1 MKIGVKR
8 AKNDG
13 NRKLKCIKTKKEV
26 ITSLPLSSCGGRTE
40 RVFLPL
46 QRKKLIIIP

>member
-1 MKIGVKR
+1 MKIG
-8 AKNDG
+8 AKWEKIEG
-13 NRKLKCIKTKKEV
+13 NINSKCINTKKEV
-26 ITSLPLSSCGGRTE
+26 IESLPLDSCGGRTE

>member
-1 MKIGVKR
+1 MKIGAKR

-26 ITSLPLSSCGGRTE
+26 INHFLLVVAAAGLNVFSCRYNA
-40 RVFLPL
+40 RS
-46 QRKKLIIIP
+46 